1 MDLELV
7 SQVWQEL
14 KHHVNDKTDASDA
27 LVNVLME
34 NGGNIDE
41 IKSAFNDRDITKA
54 LKAYDDNDL
63 HEEEEDDYEDDWTEE
78 DDY

>member
-14 KHHVNDKTDASDA
+14 KHHVVDKTDAADA

-41 IKSAFNDRDITKA
+41 VKSAFNDRDVTKA

-63 HEEEEDDYEDDWTEE
+63 QEEEEDDYDDWTEE

>member
-14 KHHVNDKTDASDA
+14 KHHVVDKADAADA

-41 IKSAFNDRDITKA
+41 VKSAFNDRDVTKA

-63 HEEEEDDYEDDWTEE
+63 QEEEEDDYDDWTEE

>member
-7 SQVWQEL
+7 SQVWREL
-14 KHHVNDKTDASDA
+14 KHQVTDKNDAADA
-27 LVNVLME
+27 LVTILME

-41 IKSAFNDRDITKA
+41 IKSAFNDRDVTKA

-63 HEEEEDDYEDDWTEE
+63 QEEEEDDYDDDWTEE

>member
-14 KHHVNDKTDASDA
+14 KHHVVDKTDAADA

-41 IKSAFNDRDITKA
+41 VKSAFNDRDVTKD

-63 HEEEEDDYEDDWTEE
+63 QEEEEDDYDDWTEE

>member
-1 MDLELV
+1 MDLDLV

-14 KHHVNDKTDASDA
+14 KHHVTDKTDAADA
-27 LVNVLME
+27 LVTILME

-41 IKSAFNDRDITKA
+41 VKSAFNDRDVTKA

-63 HEEEEDDYEDDWTEE
+63 QEEEEDDYDDWTEE

>member
-7 SQVWQEL
+7 SQVWREL
-14 KHHVNDKTDASDA
+14 KHQVTDKADAADA
-27 LVNVLME
+27 LVTILME

-41 IKSAFNDRDITKA
+41 IKSAFNDRDVTKA

-63 HEEEEDDYEDDWTEE
+63 QEEEEDDYDDWTEE

>member
-14 KHHVNDKTDASDA
+14 KHHVADKTDAADA
-27 LVNVLME
+27 LVSVLME

>member
-14 KHHVNDKTDASDA
+14 KHHVADKTDAADA
-27 LVNVLME
+27 LVTILME
-34 NGGNIDE
+34 NGGDIEE
-41 IKSAFNDRDITKA
+41 IKSAFNDRDVTKA
-54 LKAYDDNDL
+54 LKAYDDDDL
-63 HEEEEDDYEDDWTEE
+63 HEEEEDDYDDDWTEE

>member
-14 KHHVNDKTDASDA
+14 KHQVTDKADAADA
-27 LVNVLME
+27 LVTILME

-41 IKSAFNDRDITKA
+41 IKSAFNDRDVTKA
-54 LKAYDDNDL
+54 LKAYDDDDL
-63 HEEEEDDYEDDWTEE
+63 HEEEEDDYDDWTEE